1 MKTLQTMKTIL
12 LMALIAMTLA
22 CGYGSKNYAPVAGTM
37 PAITQ
42 LAPANA
48 NAGSASF
55 LLTVNGSGF
64 GSKAVVNFNGAAEAT
79 TYVSSYQLTAMIPAA
94 AIATAG
100 NISVSVTNPATSG
113 TGMYGSGGTLAET
126 SGPMSFTIN

>member
-1 MKTLQTMKTIL
+1 MKTVKTTL
-12 LMALIAMTLA
+12 LTTLIAMTLA

-42 LAPANA
+42 LAPGNA
-48 NAGSASF
+48 NAGGASF
-55 LLTVNGSGF
+55 LLTVDGTGF
-64 GSKAVVNFNGAAEAT
+64 GSKAVVNFNGAAETT
-79 TYVSSYQLTAMIPAA
+79 TYVGSNQLTAMIPAS

-100 NISVSVTNPATSG
+100 TISVTVTNPATSG